1 MTDSQGSSPPLA
13 ASLQLDTDLRLHP
26 RRLNLGRAELL
37 SDALTL
43 PFTDIDSRLGH
54 YVLGATTD
62 EKRQL
67 RRSMKNYLG
76 RLNANP
82 HIPLKF
88 RLKVLNRFEQELDL
102 FDADMTA
109 AVLNAHKIGVALV
122 QEAARLDQKYFPHL
136 VDMISHAIELAIKL
150 LRIDLEHYR
159 PPAIIVTRQFF
170 ELAKLGLEISTQLDP
185 AHADKTARL
194 QQAICKHE
202 FLRRLDFFKHDQA
215 RQQMIWHELQYH
227 IKAIQACFYRQGQDM
242 PHDNRISL
250 LINLNRPHENGQV
263 IQQTNQQQAAF
274 DCIAMPLDA
283 FIARL
288 GKGIRS
294 VKQVLGDQQQQ
305 HKALHTEDALNSTM
319 IGGTAILLALKSEK
333 RHQAR
338 QSQNNIKVQLLEDL
352 CSSMIKA
359 FSTPQDK
366 NTDAGNDVGATWT
379 VVDITADGM
388 CLERMHS
395 TTQRAQPGE
404 QLSRE
409 PDRQSGG
416 KIGEQLGKMVG
427 LHWRFAAI
435 DDSNTPP
442 SAQQSKIIPARLGF
456 IRWVKEH
463 KSGEQRIGIA
473 FFQPRPAQQRQA
485 FILAKAIV
493 LGGNKDLQE
502 KRTWPILIKPHK
514 SSHIAIFPDRN
525 IYKNMSFMV
534 LQDDQHNQHFKVQ
547 QIMIAGA
554 NYTRCE
560 IIPAKTR

>member
-1 MTDSQGSSPPLA
+1 M
-13 ASLQLDTDLRLHP
+13 QLDTDLRLHP

-194 QQAICKHE
+194 QQAVCKHE

-215 RQQMIWHELQYH
+215 HQQMIWHELQYH
-227 IKAIQACFYRQGQDM
+227 IKAIQACFYRKGQ
-242 PHDNRISL
+242 HIASANRITL
-250 LINLNRPHENGQV
+250 FINLNRPHENGQL
-263 IQQTNQQQAAF
+263 IQPSKQQQAAF

-294 VKQVLGDQQQQ
+294 VKQVLDDQQQQ

-319 IGGTAILLALKSEK
+319 IGGIAILLALKSEK

-338 QSQNNIKVQLLEDL
+338 QSQKNIKVQLLENL
-352 CSSMIKA
+352 CSSIIKA
-359 FSTPQDK
+359 FPTPQDN
-366 NTDAGNDVGATWT
+366 NTDADNDVPASWT

-388 CLERMHS
+388 CLERIHS
-395 TTQRAQPGE
+395 ATQRPQPGSEKSGE
-404 QLSRE
+404 QS
-409 PDRQSGG
+409 DRQSAGQ
-416 KIGEQLGKMVG
+416 IGELLGKMVG
-427 LHWRFAAI
+427 LHWSFAAT

-442 SAQQSKIIPARLGF
+442 SAQQSETIPARLGF

-473 FFQPRPAQQRQA
+473 FFQPRPAQQQA

-493 LGGNKDLQE
+493 LGGNQGLQQ
-502 KRTWPILIKPHK
+502 KRTWPILIKPQK
-514 SSHIAIFPDRN
+514 TSHIAIFPDRN

-534 LQDDQHNQHFKVQ
+534 LQDDHHHQPFKVR

-560 IIPAKTR
+560 IIPAKSS